1 MEASQAWV
9 GLEGEQ
15 PEEVPVVRQEGS
27 PQVWVALGAQV
38 LMESPMDLA
47 EGLKE
52 AWVDQ
57 VILGVE
63 GHLV

>member
-1 MEASQAWV
+1 M
-9 GLEGEQ
+9 
-15 PEEVPVVRQEGS
+15 
-27 PQVWVALGAQV
+27 GAQV